1 MATHAAFL
9 RGINVGGHRVTG
21 GTLSGCLE
29 AIGLEEVVTFRA
41 SGNVIFDGTGGAR
54 ALEKA
59 ISEALEAELGY
70 AVPTFI
76 RTGSQLRGIAA
87 REPFSPAQRR
97 ASKGKPQVLLLG
109 NKPSK
114 KAREEA
120 LALAS
125 EQDPLAIEGAELH
138 WLPSGGTQQSELDL
152 GKIKRL
158 LGQGT
163 MRTEGTIEQIASKY
177 FAG

>member
-9 RGINVGGHRVTG
+9 RGINVSGHRVTG
-21 GTLSGCLE
+21 GTLCECLE
-29 AIGLEEVVTFRA
+29 AIGLDDIATFRA
-41 SGNVIFDGTGGAR
+41 SGNVIFSGSGGAR
-54 ALEKA
+54 ALETA
-59 ISEALEAELGY
+59 ISEALETELGY
-70 AVPTFI
+70 AVPAFI
-76 RTGSQLRGIAA
+76 RTGAQLREIAA
-87 REPFSPAQRR
+87 REPFSPAQMRV
-97 ASKGKPQVLLLG
+97 SKGKPQVLLLG
-109 NKPSK
+109 KKPAK

-125 EQDPLAIEGAELH
+125 EQDPLAIEGSELH

-152 GKIKRL
+152 GRIERL

-177 FAG
+177 FGG